1 MTRLLFFGTE
11 ATGLP
16 PDDLSSFSDTDKFPR
31 LVQLSFLL
39 FDQSQK
45 LIKSGNFI
53 IKPIGFT
60 IPSETTKIHGITQ
73 KKAISEGVSVFH
85 ALGEFMSA
93 VIQSDYIIAHNLNFD
108 FNIIGSEAVR
118 AGFERQYNR
127 IFLYKE
133 KVCTMQTTTNLLK
146 IPRSKVNGSNYKYPN
161 LSELYFHLFGSF
173 FEKAH
178 NALYV
183 TQACAECFF
192 KLKAQG
198 FYYVHEEIF
207 AAI

>member
-1 MTRLLFFGTE
+1 MTRLLFFDTE
-11 ATGLP
+11 TTGLP
-16 PDDLSSFSDTDKFPR
+16 QGELYHFSETDKFPR

-39 FDQSQK
+39 FDQSQQ

-53 IKPIGFT
+53 IKPDGFT

-73 KKAISEGVSVFH
+73 EKAISDGVSVFH

-118 AGFERQYNR
+118 AGFERQYNK

-146 IPRSKVNGSNYKYPN
+146 IPRSKVNGSIYKYPN
-161 LSELYFHLFGSF
+161 LSELYFYLFGSF
-173 FEKAH
+173 FKNAH
-178 NALYV
+178 NAFND
-183 TQACAECFF
+183 TQACAKCFF
-192 KLKAQG
+192 KLKEQG
-198 FYYVHEEIF
+198 FYHVYQESY
-207 AAI
+207 A